1 MQLVEAV
8 EAIVDL
14 IAGAREGQEQPRER
28 GDREKLT
35 RARMDMEDINPR
47 WIGTATKTK
56 TKTMTMDI
64 KSRLGNRSLPPTH
77 P

>member
-47 WIGTATKTK
+47 WIGTAK